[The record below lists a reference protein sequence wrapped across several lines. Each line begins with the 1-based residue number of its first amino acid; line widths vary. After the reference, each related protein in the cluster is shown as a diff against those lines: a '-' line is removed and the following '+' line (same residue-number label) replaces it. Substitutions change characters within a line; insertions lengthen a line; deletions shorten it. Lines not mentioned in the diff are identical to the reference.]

1 MQMHKVSKFSL
12 CVFDKM
18 DEVIDDI
25 ISLQSSY
32 DDIQAYI
39 DPVVQMPN
47 TVSKDFTQFRPFS
60 RWHCRLWL
68 IQITESQKVSGKLSE

>member
-1 MQMHKVSKFSL
+1 MQMYKVSKIL
-12 CVFDKM
+12 LMICFDKM

-39 DPVVQMPN
+39 DPVIQMPN
-47 TVSKDFTQFRPFS
+47 TVSNYFTQFRPFS
-60 RWHCRLWL
+60 PWHYRL
-68 IQITESQKVSGKLSE
+68 IQYTD

>member
-47 TVSKDFTQFRPFS
+47 TVSKDFT
-60 RWHCRLWL
+60 
-68 IQITESQKVSGKLSE
+68 

>member
-1 MQMHKVSKFSL
+1 MHKVPKSSL

-47 TVSKDFTQFRPFS
+47 TVSKDFT
-60 RWHCRLWL
+60 
-68 IQITESQKVSGKLSE
+68 

>member
-1 MQMHKVSKFSL
+1 MQMHKVPKSSL

-47 TVSKDFTQFRPFS
+47 TVSKDFTQFRPF
-60 RWHCRLWL
+60 RH
-68 IQITESQKVSGKLSE
+68 

>member
-1 MQMHKVSKFSL
+1 MQNCLNSPYVF
-12 CVFDKM
+12 VFDKM
-18 DEVIDDI
+18 DDVIDDI

-47 TVSKDFTQFRPFS
+47 TVSNRS
-60 RWHCRLWL
+60 L
-68 IQITESQKVSGKLSE
+68 SSGLLVFLLCCL

>member
-1 MQMHKVSKFSL
+1 
-12 CVFDKM
+12 M

-39 DPVVQMPN
+39 DPVIQMPN
-47 TVSKDFTQFRPFS
+47 TVSNYFTQFRPFS
-60 RWHCRLWL
+60 PWHYRL
-68 IQITESQKVSGKLSE
+68 IQYTD

>member
-1 MQMHKVSKFSL
+1 
-12 CVFDKM
+12 M

-39 DPVVQMPN
+39 DPVQMPN
-47 TVSKDFTQFRPFS
+47 TVSIPPTHTLCKPLFNAT
-60 RWHCRLWL
+60 
-68 IQITESQKVSGKLSE
+68 SGSDLVIVCMWAVICFDVAPVTCV